1 LKQLPIHYFDRYTKS
16 IETEIIY
23 GEPFLRWAYGNPFGR
38 LSVQLVAKR
47 HFFSHWYGWRMNQPA
62 TQERI
67 TPFVKEFQLDA
78 SEFVKSI
85 GEFLHFNDF
94 FSRELKPESRPIDSS
109 PDTVVFPADGRH
121 LGFQD
126 LSMTESVFVKGQ
138 RFDLNQLFLDRSLAE
153 RYQKGSAVLSRL
165 CPTDYHRFHFAT
177 AGTPSLPKLAQG
189 PLYSVSPL
197 ALRQH
202 LSYLWQN
209 KRMITQLETENLG
222 LVTIVE
228 FGATNVGSIHQTF
241 QSGSPVSKGQEKGY
255 FSFGGSATMT
265 FFEPDQVRLMPD
277 LIEHSQATRE
287 LYARMGDVMATH
299 VH

>member
-1 LKQLPIHYFDRYTKS
+1 
-16 IETEIIY
+16 
-23 GEPFLRWAYGNPFGR
+23 
-38 LSVQLVAKR
+38 
-47 HFFSHWYGWRMNQPA
+47 MNQPA

>member
-1 LKQLPIHYFDRYTKS
+1 
-16 IETEIIY
+16 
-23 GEPFLRWAYGNPFGR
+23 
-38 LSVQLVAKR
+38 
-47 HFFSHWYGWRMNQPA
+47 MNQPA
-62 TQERI
+62 TRKRI
-67 TPFVKEFQLDA
+67 APFVEDFQLDA

-109 PDTVVFPADGRH
+109 PETVVFPADGRH

-138 RFDLNQLFLDRSLAE
+138 RFDLNQLFLDHSLAE
-153 RYQKGSAVLSRL
+153 RYQNGSAVLSRL

-177 AGTPSLPKLAQG
+177 EGTPALPKLAQG

-241 QSGSPVSKGQEKGY
+241 QAEMPVSKGQEKGY

-265 FFEPDQVRLMPD
+265 FFEPNQVRLMPD
-277 LIEHSQATRE
+277 LIEHSLAARE
-287 LYARMGDVMATH
+287 LYGRMGDVMAIH
-299 VH
+299 DL